1 MSTLPGP
8 ASVALPELLPFVED
22 EEVIRSSHEIDIKG
36 DKVIV
41 RDVELF
47 STGESGPLG
56 KVDADTL
63 STMVEATNTI
73 MSRGRATMIVIRHQD
88 DEGGA
93 MQDTIGR
100 IAGSMHVAVS
110 PFSDRPTVFGDME
123 FGRAEFDAW
132 IRPNRFS
139 RRSAEIVPIE
149 SDDGP
154 KELVGQSWI
163 FQIAL
168 LGRELP
174 RCDLRD
180 IHIFAQSGRVVTPQ
194 VGGDTLPPIE
204 IFRIPEPQ
212 NGEGEEEYLG
222 RTDTISRHDCV
233 DPDRARVYARQMWTA
248 KKGDDMPDDKP
259 FDEKLVKAVKAMTD
273 DERRRFFKSFADDD
287 DDDKKKDDKTDDDK
301 KKSDSAR
308 DDDDRKDDD
317 DEKKKK
323 ANNAK
328 VPEIASYS
336 HLQDLVKEQGDQI
349 VAVLAQLG
357 KTQKDAAER
366 DTRAILKNMR
376 DVDGFQ
382 LDLDAE
388 LPRIVALPEDQRD
401 DEIKRMRENYR
412 RITTPAGIVAGSNG
426 VAAMAREQRTAEG
439 KELDIDAVTKKADE
453 IVRDNPG
460 VRYSDTDLYARAMKE
475 CGFGDLAGIGIAT
488 PAVR

>member
-8 ASVALPELLPFVED
+8 ASVAPLGILPFVED

-73 MSRGRATMIVIRHQD
+73 MSRGRSTMVVIRHQD

-123 FGRAEFDAW
+123 FGRSEFDAW
-132 IRPNRFS
+132 IRPNRYA
-139 RRSAEIVPIE
+139 RRSAEIVEIE

-194 VGGDTLPPIE
+194 VGGDTLPPVE
-204 IFRIPEPQ
+204 IFRIPKPET
-212 NGEGEEEYLG
+212 GEGEEEYLG
-222 RTDTISRHDCV
+222 RTDTISRNDCV
-233 DPDRARVYARQMWTA
+233 DPDGARVYARQMWTA
-248 KKGDDMPDDKP
+248 KKGEAMPDKTP
-259 FDEKLVKAVKAMTD
+259 FDDVVRAVKALTGD
-273 DERRRFFKSFADDD
+273 DRKKLFKMDFADD
-287 DDDKKKDDKTDDDK
+287 DDDKKKDEKPDDDK
-301 KKSDSAR
+301 KKSESAR
-308 DDDDRKDDD
+308 DDDDDRKDDD

-323 ANNAK
+323 AENAK
-328 VPEIASYS
+328 VPEVASYS
-336 HLQDLVKEQGDQI
+336 RLQEIVKQQGDQI
-349 VAVLAQLG
+349 VLVLAQLG
-357 KTQKDAAER
+357 KTQNDAAQR
-366 DTRAILKNMR
+366 DTRATLAYMR
-376 DVDGFQ
+376 DVEGFQ
-382 LDLDAE
+382 LNLDDE
-388 LPRIVALPEDQRD
+388 LPRIVALPEDQREG
-401 DEIKRMRENYR
+401 EIKRMRENYKR
-412 RITTPAGIVAGSNG
+412 VTTAAGIVAGSNG
-426 VAAMAREQRTAEG
+426 VVEMAREQRTAEG
-439 KELDIDAVTKKADE
+439 KELDIEAVTKKADQ
-453 IVRDNPG
+453 IVRENPG
-460 VRYSDTDLYARAMKE
+460 VTHADPDLYARAMKE
-475 CGFGDLAGIGIAT
+475 CGFEDLLGRGVAA
-488 PAVR
+488 PAVT